1 MSGKTAKKARL
12 RARVERGGGAEHLE
26 PPVYLSRC
34 SRLRSTPRRKRSV
47 VAQGRVDLGYTP
59 RDRSVSELLFWTL
72 WNRENYGRVTV
83 AQGVAQRDGG
93 AALRRLGAHTSLG

>member
-47 VAQGRVDLGYTP
+47 VAQGRVDLGYTQC
-59 RDRSVSELLFWTL
+59 DISVAKVYL
-72 WNRENYGRVTV
+72 R
-83 AQGVAQRDGG
+83 
-93 AALRRLGAHTSLG
+93 ALSGTAKY